1 MSTPVKN
8 AAEAAARA
16 YEVLRHEAIEQEL
29 AEVLA
34 HVGRAA
40 DDGETSLTNLKI
52 TARTRIALGRRL
64 RDLGFQVRTNQHSPH
79 AKTAQLSLA
88 WPAAPEDDEIAIKL
102 VPSG

>member
-8 AAEAAARA
+8 AAEATARA

-34 HVGRAA
+34 RVGQAA
-40 DDGETSLTNLKI
+40 DDGETSLTNLKV

-64 RDLGFQVRTNQHSPH
+64 RDLGFQVWTNQHSPH

-88 WPAAPEDDEIAIKL
+88 WPAEPDDDEIATRVI
-102 VPSG
+102 S